1 MIVYFPTIY
10 PDELVYSWFCRY
22 YVHSGCFSHKTAMQE
37 LYCKRS
43 DNPSKEFIGHLNPQ
57 AKVLI
62 SKMYSLEEL
71 VLNHTMYPQYAR
83 FIPLAQKKSA
93 LYHLEHNPCDV
104 HHLFSVLPR
113 VEGEQYMRFCP
124 LCVQEDRETYGETY
138 WHRKHQIRNMSLCT
152 KHHCRLVESSVPA
165 KSEQSFTFFP
175 AEHYTSC
182 SEAIFEENQ
191 LALQFASYL
200 ESAFDAPMGFEN
212 DTPISSVL
220 YDGMSR
226 TKYLKPSG
234 RSRYTKRL
242 ADDLNEFYKGLGVC
256 SIASMYQVQK
266 VLLGSRC
273 DFSVVCQLTF
283 FLGMEPEQITSP
295 LLTAEQIQQ
304 EQSSHYMRGTV
315 PVDWEL
321 LDAETA
327 PIFEEIA
334 RGIYDGT
341 ANENGRP
348 ERVSERL
355 VYREMNLLGHQ
366 LENLP
371 KCKAIFEKY
380 TEPYPECWARK
391 IIWAYQKLK
400 EAGEPFYW
408 SDIRKLSGVKKKHFP
423 VIMPYLKIHTDA
435 ASATRIIGLVTAD
448 TSTG

>member
-1 MIVYFPTIY
+1 MISYFPAIY

-22 YVHSGCFSHKTAMQE
+22 YVHSGFFSSKSAMQE

-43 DNPSKEFIGHLNPQ
+43 DNPSKEFIGNLNSGAMEQ
-57 AKVLI
+57 IA
-62 SKMYSLEEL
+62 KMYPLDKL
-71 VLNHTMYPQYAR
+71 VLEHTMYPQYAR
-83 FIPLAQKKSA
+83 FIPLEQKKTA
-93 LYHLEHNPCDV
+93 LYRLGHDNCDA
-104 HHLFSVLPR
+104 HHLFCVLPR
-113 VEGEQYMRFCP
+113 SEGEHYLRFCP
-124 LCVQEDRETYGETY
+124 LCVNEDRETYGETY
-138 WHRKHQIRNMSLCT
+138 WHRKHQIRNMSICT
-152 KHHCRLVESSVPA
+152 KHCCRLVKSSVPA

-191 LALQFASYL
+191 LAIQFASYL
-200 ESAFDAPMGFEN
+200 ESAFDAPMDFEN

-226 TKYLKPSG
+226 TEYLKPSG

-242 ADDLNEFYKGLGVC
+242 AVDLNEFYQGLGVC

-273 DFSVVCQLTF
+273 DFSVVCQLAF
-283 FLGMEPEQITSP
+283 FLGMELEQITAP
-295 LLTAEQIQQ
+295 LLTVEQIQQ
-304 EQSSHYMRGTV
+304 EQSSHYMRGSA

-327 PIFEEIA
+327 PIFKEIA
-334 RGIYDGT
+334 RGIHDGT

-355 VYREMNLLGHQ
+355 VYRELNLLGHQ

-371 KCKAIFEKY
+371 RCKAIFEKY
-380 TEPYPECWARK
+380 TEPYPESWARK

-408 SDIRKLSGVKKKHFP
+408 SDIRKLSGVKKKNFHLT
-423 VIMPYLKIHTDA
+423 IPYLQRHTDTET
-435 ASATRIIGLVTAD
+435 SNQIITLVTAD
-448 TSTG
+448 KSAG

>member
-93 LYHLEHNPCDV
+93 LYHLEHDPCDV
-104 HHLFSVLPR
+104 HRLFSVLPR
-113 VEGEQYMRFCP
+113 VEGEQYMRYCP
-124 LCVQEDRETYGETY
+124 LCVQEDRETYGEAY
-138 WHRKHQIRNMSLCT
+138 WHRKHQIRNMSICT
-152 KHHCRLVESSVPA
+152 KHCCRLVESSVPA

-175 AEHYTSC
+175 AEHNTSC
-182 SEAIFEENQ
+182 SEAVFEEDS
-191 LALQFASYL
+191 LAIQFASYL
-200 ESAFDAPMGFEN
+200 ESAFDAPMDFEN

-226 TKYLKPSG
+226 TEYLKPSG

-242 ADDLNEFYKGLGVC
+242 AVDLNEFYQGLGVC

-273 DFSVVCQLTF
+273 DFSVVCQLAF
-283 FLGMEPEQITSP
+283 FLGMELEQITAP
-295 LLTAEQIQQ
+295 LLTVEQIQQ
-304 EQSSHYMRGTV
+304 EQSSHYMRGSA

-327 PIFEEIA
+327 PIFKEIA
-334 RGIYDGT
+334 RGIHDGT

-355 VYREMNLLGHQ
+355 VYRELNLLGHQ

-371 KCKAIFEKY
+371 RCKAIFEKY
-380 TEPYPECWARK
+380 TEPYPESWARK

-408 SDIRKLSGVKKKHFP
+408 SDIRKLSGVKKKNFHLT
-423 VIMPYLKIHTDA
+423 IPYLQRHTDTET
-435 ASATRIIGLVTAD
+435 SNQIITLVTAD
-448 TSTG
+448 KSAG